1 MINNNDRLTS
11 IFKEKIDQAKL
22 STAKNESMTTTEA
35 AGNLA
40 GILLL
45 AAAKTALVA
54 LTIWLGAKSFCEY
67 FQYAQPTYI
76 QILTITVAIRSGVTY
91 FFEHPKGE
99 SN

>member
-1 MINNNDRLTS
+1 MLNNNDRLTS
-11 IFKEKIDQAKL
+11 IFKEKIDEAKRT
-22 STAKNESMTTTEA
+22 TAKNQSMTTTEA

-54 LTIWLGAKSFCEY
+54 LAIWLGAKSFCEY
-67 FQYAQPTYI
+67 FHYEPPTYI
-76 QILTITVAIRSGVTY
+76 QILTITVAIRSGVSY
-91 FFEHPKGE
+91 FFEQPKTE